1 MIAPVVTAFYAGLLG
16 LVGLALAVL
25 VVRGRLIHKVGLGT
39 GGKAEMERPV
49 RVFGNFTEYVPLILV
64 LLALGESLGAPRWA
78 VHAIGA
84 GLLVGRFFHAWGLSR
99 ASGTSA
105 GRFIG
110 TNLTWLALVAASVV
124 ALWRAL
130 AAGAV

>member
-1 MIAPVVTAFYAGLLG
+1 MVAPVVTAFYAGLLG

-64 LLALGESLGAPRWA
+64 LLALGESLAAPRWA
-78 VHAIGA
+78 VHAIG
-84 GLLVGRFFHAWGLSR
+84 
-99 ASGTSA
+99 A

-110 TNLTWLALVAASVV
+110 TNLTWLALVAASAV

-130 AAGAV
+130 AAGAL

>member
-1 MIAPVVTAFYAGLLG
+1 MIAPVVAAFYAGLLG

-25 VVRGRLIHKVGLGT
+25 VVRGRLRHRVALGT

-49 RVFGNFTEYVPLILV
+49 RVFGNFAEYVPLIVV
-64 LLALGESLGAPRWA
+64 LLALGEALGAARWA

-84 GLLVGRFFHAWGLSR
+84 GLLVGRLFHAWGLSR
-99 ASGTSA
+99 NSGTSV
-105 GRFIG
+105 GRFVG
-110 TNLTWLALVAASVV
+110 TNLTWLALAAASTV

-130 AAGAV
+130 VAGAL